1 MKQIGGNAIV
11 IKEVNVNFVR
21 KALKTQGR
29 ATKQQLAQA
38 TGLSIVTVGTV
49 LRLLLLEGEVLEGE
63 PISSSGGRPAR
74 QYEYN
79 AEYALALLL
88 FPHESNGT
96 IKARSTVVN
105 LMGALVF
112 ETDEPVETIDMPTLE
127 RIIDERIASYPSMR
141 AIGLG
146 LPGAEYDG
154 KMIVSDYEAL
164 LGVSVTEHLR
174 TRYGKPVI
182 MENDVNA
189 AVIGYGERTGAG
201 EQSTIVYLFFP
212 ERYPPGA
219 GILIQGKLYKGRGHY
234 AGEVANIPLGVSWGD
249 ASLMN
254 SFDELCEAIAKLTV
268 AVSSVLDPNVV
279 VLHGR
284 LISQEHLCSI
294 ADKCGARLPKTAV
307 PAIMLSN
314 DFEADYLNGLIALT
328 LATLEPTI
336 VLSRK

>member
-1 MKQIGGNAIV
+1 
-11 IKEVNVNFVR
+11 
-21 KALKTQGR
+21 
-29 ATKQQLAQA
+29 
-38 TGLSIVTVGTV
+38 
-49 LRLLLLEGEVLEGE
+49 
-63 PISSSGGRPAR
+63 
-74 QYEYN
+74 
-79 AEYALALLL
+79 
-88 FPHESNGT
+88 
-96 IKARSTVVN
+96 
-105 LMGALVF
+105 MGALVF

-189 AVIGYGERTGAG
+189 AVIGYGERTELANNPRS
-201 EQSTIVYLFFP
+201 STCSSRSDTSWG
-212 ERYPPGA
+212 RYFNSRKA
-219 GILIQGKLYKGRGHY
+219 IQGQGSLRGRG
-234 AGEVANIPLGVSWGD
+234 GEHSSRCFLGRCF
-249 ASLMN
+249 LMN